1 MKILEEEEAK
11 NLIPLTKGRET
22 MLSAKLKQLKVG
34 QALVVTPKDWKT
46 KSSPY
51 RVANNIAKRHGWQ
64 FEQGRMPDGSGWVF
78 KRVL

>member
-1 MKILEEEEAK
+1 MTILNAEEAK
-11 NLIPLTKGRET
+11 DIIPLTKGRET

-34 QALVVTPKDWKT
+34 EALVMPTKDWKT
-46 KSSPY
+46 KGTPY

-78 KRVL
+78 KRVV